1 MFFKGTDLNF
11 QNLPDIGVLHL
22 GNGLSLDG
30 GGLLRRSLRRVD
42 SEPAPI

>member
-1 MFFKGTDLNF
+1 MFLKGTDLNF

-30 GGLLRRSLRRVD
+30 GASCGVVF
-42 SEPAPI
+42 AV